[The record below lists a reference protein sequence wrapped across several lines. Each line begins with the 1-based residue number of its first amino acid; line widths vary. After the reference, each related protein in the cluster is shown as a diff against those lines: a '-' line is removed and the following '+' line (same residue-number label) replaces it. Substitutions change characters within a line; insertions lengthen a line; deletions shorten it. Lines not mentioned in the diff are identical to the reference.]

1 MLSRLYGVL
10 LPFFVSLLLAYIL
23 EPIVLFF
30 QNKCRIRNRA
40 AAVLVTL
47 LLAITVLT
55 GLGIALS
62 KPIKAQVNTAWE
74 GFEHFVANF
83 DINDY
88 IPEETQEKYLGQK
101 IDLNLETIVNDPQVQ
116 QTVRDIIPT
125 IVNWIT
131 GGLSWLTELVVIF
144 IGFMYL
150 IFLMMDYPNL
160 GRRFTHLVPKKYQ
173 PKVAILLEDLDHN
186 MNAYFRGQALIA
198 LCVGILF
205 ALGFWI
211 IGMPMGIAM
220 GLIIGVLN
228 LVPYMQ
234 ALGIPPCIILC
245 FIQSAQTGRPLWLTL
260 LLMTLVFVVVQSIQ
274 DLILTPGIMGKATG
288 LRPAFILLSLT
299 LWGAFFGII
308 GMIVALPMTTLIL
321 SYYKRFIAKK
331 DTSDKASLTNYRGKL
346 RTLSL
351 CALIALPSVMQATV
365 YQGVVLD
372 EKAEPIPYATV
383 YPEDKPELG
392 TATNN
397 AGQFTFKADLAERS
411 YIIVSFVGYEK
422 VRVPQKNLI
431 GNPSSLQQIVLHEQP
446 IALEETVVT
455 AKPSKQRNKRKQRAA
470 LLHAVYSKLEEEFPD
485 ENTQYQVVSDV
496 QMQSEGNTWGMEQ
509 MIANIVVLPE
519 AGHEGRDSLQFQ
531 GRFCKRFFDARKR
544 AQADSIMASDM
555 LERMEKQAKMPE
567 ESPKNL
573 MRRAMNA
580 VDSGVVVHRALFA
593 LGNMRFDFQ
602 ESMGDI
608 KHWTV
613 SNESEG
619 ETVLTHTQKVNKY
632 MGCFKVIFKR
642 HYIVDSETY
651 AVRRFSEHAD
661 IKVTIPFGY
670 KLSAEQ
676 LQMLNLFNMSE
687 KHINRFRLKK
697 MKATIDLNTIYQRK
711 DGHVYILEKNMVSNG
726 TIEGSHKMTIPINLK
741 ATQRVTGLQTKG
753 VKPLKKSQITYRLKR
768 QNVEIY

>member
-40 AAVLVTL
+40 AAVIVTL
-47 LLAITVLT
+47 LLAIAVFT

-83 DINDY
+83 DIDDY

-234 ALGIPPCIILC
+234 ALGIPPCIVLC

-274 DLILTPGIMGKATG
+274 DLVLTPRIMGKATG

-422 VRVPQKNLI
+422 VRIPQKNLI

-455 AKPSKQRNKRKQRAA
+455 AKPSKQRNKRKQMAA

-531 GRFCKRFFDARKR
+531 GMYCKRFFPANKR
-544 AQADSIMASDM
+544 AQADSLLAGETI
-555 LERMEKQAKMPE
+555 ERIEKK
-567 ESPKNL
+567 SPGSSKHAL
-573 MRRAMNA
+573 RLRRAVNA
-580 VDSGVVVHRALFA
+580 MDSGVVVHRELFA
-593 LGNMRFDFQ
+593 LGNMKYDFKKA
-602 ESMGDI
+602 MNDYR
-608 KHWTV
+608 HWTV

-619 ETVLTHTQKVNKY
+619 ETVLTHTQKINKY
-632 MGCFKVIFKR
+632 LGLFQLTYKR
-642 HYIVDSETY
+642 HYIIDSETY
-651 AVRRFSEHAD
+651 AVHRFSEHAD
-661 IKVTIPFGY
+661 VKITIPFGY
-670 KLSAEQ
+670 KLNPDQ
-676 LQMLNLFNMSE
+676 LQMLNMLNMGE
-687 KHINRFRLKK
+687 EEIQKFRLRKVRSSV
-697 MKATIDLNTIYQRK
+697 DYNTIYQRK
-711 DGHVYILEKNMVSNG
+711 DGHLYILEKNMYSNG
-726 TIEGSHKMTIPINLK
+726 RIIGTKDMEIPVSIK
-741 ATQRVTGLQTKG
+741 ATQRVTGLQTEK
-753 VKPLKKSQITYRLKR
+753 VKAFTKSQITRRLKR
-768 QNVEIY
+768 ENVEIE